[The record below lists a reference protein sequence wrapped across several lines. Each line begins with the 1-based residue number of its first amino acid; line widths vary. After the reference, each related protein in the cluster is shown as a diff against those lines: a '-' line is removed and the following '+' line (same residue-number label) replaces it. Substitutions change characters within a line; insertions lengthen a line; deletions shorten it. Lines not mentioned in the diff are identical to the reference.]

1 MGRILALDVGE
12 RRIGVAVCDE
22 TGTLARPLTTIT
34 RASKR
39 EDFECV
45 ARLVAEQG
53 AERVL
58 AGYPRSLSGNEGPQA
73 QRVRRYVEA
82 LAATLPVPVE
92 LWDERY
98 TTVEAEKR
106 LRDVNRRRPRDRGQL
121 DAAAA
126 AIILQSYLETRRLSL
141 MDERRTLPAALRG
154 QVTKN
159 ETRNTE
165 YE

>member
-22 TGTLARPLTTIT
+22 TGTLAWPLTTIT

-39 EDFECV
+39 EDFERIG
-45 ARLVAEQG
+45 RLVGEQK
-53 AERVL
+53 AERVI
-58 AGYPRSLSGNEGPQA
+58 AGYPSSLSGDEGPQA
-73 QRVRRYVEA
+73 RRIRHYVET

-98 TTVEAEKR
+98 TTVEAAER
-106 LRDVNRRRPRDRGQL
+106 LREADRRKPRDRGQL
-121 DAAAA
+121 DATAA
-126 AIILQSYLETRRLSL
+126 AIILQRYLEAQRLSPA
-141 MDERRTLPAALRG
+141 DESRTT
-154 QVTKN
+154 QD
-159 ETRNTE
+159 ETQNTE